1 MDTDSKRL
9 HGGTDLVRD
18 GWIQLPGADR
28 RKDGIFREGAIHM
41 DSEDLHIFADMLKP
55 CSTLEAMATGDMGF
69 GCDPV
74 SFFEVRHIFPN
85 LDDLSRI
92 LVAKEKRELD
102 P

>member
-1 MDTDSKRL
+1 
-9 HGGTDLVRD
+9 
-18 GWIQLPGADR
+18 
-28 RKDGIFREGAIHM
+28 
-41 DSEDLHIFADMLKP
+41 
-55 CSTLEAMATGDMGF
+55 MATGDMGF